1 MKSRRALI
9 IGSIA
14 LVLIVTLLG
23 LGLYLNASGYYHAI
37 RGGMVEE
44 QDRDQALLFFKE
56 AYKRNPNVYMVAHD
70 IACGYSVKNNKQE
83 AIKWLKLTLKT
94 SYADAAREWAKS
106 EADFDNIRDD
116 PDFQS
121 FIDGTLSTE

>member
-14 LVLIVTLLG
+14 LVLIG

-70 IACGYSVKNNKQE
+70 IACVYSVKNNKQE

>member
-14 LVLIVTLLG
+14 LVLIG

-70 IACGYSVKNNKQE
+70 IACNYSVKNNKQE